1 MMDTLSASD
10 GLDRCSRHVMP
21 ARPLRVSLLPRYGV
35 LLGLSGDSTQARMG
49 QERAHSDSS
58 T

>member
-21 ARPLRVSLLPRYGV
+21 VRPLRVSLLPRYGI

-49 QERAHSDSS
+49 SRKSP
-58 T
+58 